1 MQDMYL
7 WAWVLMFAVFVAAEL
22 AGPQLVTIWFA
33 IASLVGALL
42 AYLGYD
48 FAMQLWGFFGVS
60 IVLLILTFPMTKK
73 FRAGLKEKHK
83 TNVNLVLGEEGVIIK
98 PASEFETGLV
108 KVKGQVWS
116 CTPPEGVVISEGS
129 IVKVEAVEGVKLIV
143 SPLSKTVL
151 P

>member
-1 MQDMYL
+1 MQNLYM
-7 WAWVLMFAVFVAAEL
+7 WAWVLMFAVFVATEL
-22 AGPQLVTIWFA
+22 IGPQLITIWFA

-48 FAMQLWGFFGVS
+48 FTMQLWGFFGVS
-60 IVLLILTFPMTKK
+60 IVLLVLTFPMTKK

-83 TNVNLVLGEEGVIIK
+83 TNVNLVLGEEGVVIK

-116 CTPPEGVVISEGS
+116 CSPSEGALLSEGS
-129 IVKVEAVEGVKLIV
+129 IVKVEAVEGVRLLV
-143 SPLSKTVL
+143 VPLMHK
-151 P
+151 